1 MNDKEKPYIPVYRKE
16 KIELEKLK
24 NNNLID
30 FNIFIKSL
38 CEKRNTMLD
47 FEISNAIQSIL
58 SKYGIQID
66 QQSIIEIAQTIL
78 ILKDHGIDTPRK
90 VHEFIYKANLLA
102 DKDTPKKP
110 TYVANGY
117 SDGELVYDTWVCP
130 NCDEDYE
137 VDYHDYDYCPKCG
150 QAIDW
155 SEEE

>member
-1 MNDKEKPYIPVYRKE
+1 MKDKEKPYIPIYTKE

-30 FNIFIKSL
+30 FDIFIKSL

-66 QQSIIEIAQTIL
+66 QQSIIEMAQTIL

-90 VHEFIYKANLLA
+90 VHEFIYKANVLA
-102 DKDTPKKP
+102 DKDTPMKP
-110 TYVANGY
+110 LEDMKLYY
-117 SDGELVYDTWVCP
+117 CP
-130 NCDEDYE
+130 NCKSLLNYSEFKQS
-137 VDYHDYDYCPKCG
+137 HCSCG
-150 QAIDW
+150 QRLSW
-155 SEEE
+155 SKKKYISKMW